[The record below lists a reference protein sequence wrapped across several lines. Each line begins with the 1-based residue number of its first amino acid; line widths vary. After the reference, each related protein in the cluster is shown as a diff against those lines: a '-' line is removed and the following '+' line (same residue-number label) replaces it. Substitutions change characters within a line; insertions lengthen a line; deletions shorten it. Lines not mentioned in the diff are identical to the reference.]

1 MQYLQSVSLRK
12 VVLSSDQATRQLEST
27 IRLQIYYFAYSTRQ
41 TERTIHGSV
50 ESECGLVGPS
60 GL

>member
-1 MQYLQSVSLRK
+1 MQYLQSVSLQK
-12 VVLSSDQATRQLEST
+12 VVLLSDQATRQLEQ
-27 IRLQIYYFAYSTRQ
+27 LFDYSTRQ

-50 ESECGLVGPS
+50 ESECGLVGLL